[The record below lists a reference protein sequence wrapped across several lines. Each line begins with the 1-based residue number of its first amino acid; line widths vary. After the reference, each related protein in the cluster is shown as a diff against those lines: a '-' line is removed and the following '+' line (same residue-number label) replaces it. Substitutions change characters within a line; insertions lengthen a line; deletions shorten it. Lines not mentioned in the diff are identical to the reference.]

1 MNCAYFLHFGHLRAL
16 YQAPISGIFAVCTS
30 AFGSISALHIPPT
43 LYLCCSPLTGLCQHI
58 PLEYKGKILGG
69 IAGIFIGDLLG
80 LPLGGLAGFVAG
92 SLLGHL
98 IVDAPQ
104 AGQSDDDAYKAYKRR
119 QGMFLYHLFTLG
131 ARIARAD
138 APINRLEINHMEQL
152 MRQQFKLSQ
161 EGRKHAIGVWNR
173 AKSAPESYEALAQA
187 FYTEFKRER
196 HHVMNMLDFLFSLAA
211 ADGNLHPEED
221 KMLLRTAG
229 LFHIGRMQYERVK
242 GRYYQP
248 PPSERR
254 RWTPLDPHYAIL
266 GAEPQDSIA
275 TVKAKFRKLAMQW
288 HPDKVAAR
296 SASMEVI
303 RHAQE
308 KFQQINE
315 AYERILEARGAK

>member
-1 MNCAYFLHFGHLRAL
+1 M
-16 YQAPISGIFAVCTS
+16 
-30 AFGSISALHIPPT
+30 PPT
-43 LYLCCSPLTGLCQHI
+43 LYLCPVLWVGCFTVFRYFQHTA
-58 PLEYKGKILGG
+58 LAYKGKILGG
-69 IAGIFIGDLLG
+69 IVGIFVGDLLG

-98 IVDAPQ
+98 MVDAPQ
-104 AGQSDDDAYKAYKRR
+104 SGQTEDGAYKAYKRR
-119 QGMFLYHLFTLG
+119 QGMFLYHLFSLG

-152 MRQQFKLSQ
+152 MRQQFKLSP
-161 EGRKHAIGVWNR
+161 EGRKHAIGVWNKAR
-173 AKSAPESYEALAQA
+173 SAPESYEAMAQA
-187 FYTEFKRER
+187 FYMEFKRER

-229 LFHIGRMQYERVK
+229 LFHIGRMQYERIK

-248 PPSERR
+248 PPSERS

-266 GAEPQDSIA
+266 GAEPHDSLTTI
-275 TVKAKFRKLAMQW
+275 KAKFRKLAMQW

-315 AYERILEARGAK
+315 AYERIMEARGAK